1 MLRGL
6 LVEAAHVAVR
16 FEPRWRRHYLRLTMK
31 KNRSIAIVAIA
42 RKLAV
47 RLWWMWKLGL
57 DYRQI
62 VESGSHAE

>member
-1 MLRGL
+1 
-6 LVEAAHVAVR
+6 
-16 FEPRWRRHYLRLTMK
+16 MK

-57 DYRQI
+57 DYRRI